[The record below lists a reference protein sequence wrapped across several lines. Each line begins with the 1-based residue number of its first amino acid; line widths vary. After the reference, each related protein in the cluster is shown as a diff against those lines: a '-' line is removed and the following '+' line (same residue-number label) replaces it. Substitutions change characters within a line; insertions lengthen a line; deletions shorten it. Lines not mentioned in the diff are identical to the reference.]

1 MDKRLNADLA
11 AKQFWEDNRRFA
23 DLFNAVFFNGEKKI
37 DPSKLRDRG
46 TDVSASV
53 PVKEH
58 FEHVRKYLD
67 VSKMYEDV
75 ELTILGIENQG
86 RIHYA
91 MPLRTRL
98 YDDLDY
104 LKECRSLAGLHRELR
119 DLDGADEFL
128 SGMKKG
134 ERLHLSLRIVV
145 YYGEKPWDGP
155 RRLSEMV
162 DVPEAFLPFFQDYE
176 MPLVCI
182 NEEENFKRPYR
193 EEGVRNLMGQLYLI
207 YHRDWDTIRE
217 MDACLDHDTALVL
230 AAVTGNKS
238 LIQLAEKERGGL
250 HMCNALA
257 ELEREKYEEGREEGR
272 MMGHEEGREEGRAE
286 GREEGR
292 EEVILNMLK
301 ANMEEKVVA
310 QISGTTI
317 SRLRQIKEKHGL

>member
-145 YYGEKPWDGP
+145 YYGEKPWDGS